1 MREVRERDYFFIGSF
16 SVWGLWA
23 GIGLAALWHR
33 LADRSGP
40 GDEGRRLA
48 IASPMLVVAFV
59 PLVLNWSWAS
69 RRSDYV
75 ARDWAYNL
83 LQSVEP
89 YGVLFTNGDND
100 TFPLWYL
107 QEVESYRKDVTV
119 IVTSY
124 LNTNWYVKQLR
135 DLTRPCPPGASP
147 ADDPTRIICQRP
159 YVRDP
164 KTPFYDALARS
175 PTRSISKLSND
186 EIDRIANTPPFET
199 REALSFKADR
209 LENTIPQGK
218 VLLPADVFMTEILT
232 QALGDRP
239 VYYATTTQ
247 TYDDLNLGHF
257 LIRQG
262 VAFKLNDGPV
272 VPDPATGIVAQP
284 AESQFSAITGPF
296 IDLPRS
302 DALLWRVFVHS
313 NGFPESRTH
322 WVDKATEGIPYYYA
336 YAHVAAAQ
344 AAALLGRQPEVQAHM
359 KRAEVWMALG
369 QR

>member
-1 MREVRERDYFFIGSF
+1 M
-16 SVWGLWA
+16 
-23 GIGLAALWHR
+23 
-33 LADRSGP
+33 
-40 GDEGRRLA
+40 
-48 IASPMLVVAFV
+48 

-107 QEVESYRKDVTV
+107 QEVEGIRKDVTV

-124 LNTNWYVKQLR
+124 LNTDWYVKQLR
-135 DLTRPCPPGASP
+135 ELTKPCPPGVSSS
-147 ADDPTRIICQRP
+147 DDPTRIICQRP
-159 YVRDP
+159 YVHDP
-164 KTPFYDALARS
+164 KTPFYDALAKA
-175 PTRSISKLSND
+175 PTRSISKLSD
-186 EIDRIANTPPFET
+186 ADIDRIADTPPFQT
-199 REALSFKADR
+199 QNALTFKADR

-247 TYDDLNLGHF
+247 TYDDLNLGKY

-262 VAFKLNDGPV
+262 VAFKLSDGPV
-272 VPDPATGIVAQP
+272 AQANGIVAQP
-284 AESQFSAITGPF
+284 SESQFAVITGPF
-296 IDLPRS
+296 IDLPRT
-302 DALLWRVFVHS
+302 DALLWHVFVHS
-313 NGFPESRTH
+313 NGFPESRRH
-322 WVDKATEGIPYYYA
+322 WVDKATQGIPYYYA
-336 YAHVAAAQ
+336 YAHISAAQ
-344 AAALLGRQPEVQAHM
+344 GHAMVGQQAEVQGHM
-359 KRAEVWMALG
+359 KRAEVWMALAN
-369 QR
+369 R